1 VWDKML
7 EKAGDHAYFF
17 VRVILEMLDITDR
30 EDPADKGSNIPDVNL
45 NIHVNL
51 ARSNPARLKC
61 PPVICG

>member
-30 EDPADKGSNIPDVNL
+30 EDPADKGNNISDVNL
-45 NIHVNL
+45 NINENL
-51 ARSNPARLKC
+51 DKSISSQLK
-61 PPVICG
+61 